1 MEFGVYLLALRFRN
15 LLSKN
20 DGQDWIISEVLL
32 SVVTSMKLDVPTP
45 CQKM

>member
-1 MEFGVYLLALRFRN
+1 MEFDVYLLALQLRN
-15 LLSKN
+15 LLWKN

-32 SVVTSMKLDVPTP
+32 LVVTPMKLDVPTP